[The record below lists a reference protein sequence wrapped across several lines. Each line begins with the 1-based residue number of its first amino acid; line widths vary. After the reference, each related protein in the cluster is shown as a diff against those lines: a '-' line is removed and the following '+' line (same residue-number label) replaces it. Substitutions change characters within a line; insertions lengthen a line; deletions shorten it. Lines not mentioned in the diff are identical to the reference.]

1 MMQSIEKH
9 DTIISATMDD
19 WYLSMMEEVRHVY
32 RKGQAILIICRD
44 INTAQDIY
52 EKLQV
57 EEELESDF
65 LIPYWRNDIQKL
77 PSEVSFSFYIMF
89 KFESFVIMG
98 HDATRLCSAQ
108 RWAMPY
114 RAITHSKQ
122 NKNNFSKTGQNPCVF
137 ITFLAIILIRLGT

>member
-44 INTAQDIY
+44 INTAKDIY

-77 PSEVSFSFYIMF
+77 PSEVSFSF
-89 KFESFVIMG
+89 
-98 HDATRLCSAQ
+98 
-108 RWAMPY
+108 
-114 RAITHSKQ
+114 
-122 NKNNFSKTGQNPCVF
+122 
-137 ITFLAIILIRLGT
+137 